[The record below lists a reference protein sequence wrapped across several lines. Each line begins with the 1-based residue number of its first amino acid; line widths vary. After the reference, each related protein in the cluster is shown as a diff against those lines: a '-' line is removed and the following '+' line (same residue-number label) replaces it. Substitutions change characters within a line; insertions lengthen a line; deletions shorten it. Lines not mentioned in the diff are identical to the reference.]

1 MNTKQFLLCGALLSL
16 SFGLGACGNAPAVTS
31 VSIGDAAAVKALS
44 QNLSITS
51 DFGRHYDIYTGRPA
65 AIPPTQTDLLWGD
78 HSFPASVS
86 LMGLDGRT
94 ISFSCNALGF
104 SFSDENGVLYQSEGA
119 SGISEYVAYSLT
131 TSDPGKRLWLV
142 KGPSLSPA
150 SLWVL
155 SETEKGFAKVADPAD
170 FAKAGISVENPGNE
184 RLDVRI
190 ENGAMAVTKYHI
202 NKVESDQN
210 IQSVKWSAD
219 KTVYIDGPQG
229 SDTFALLSSPEK
241 KSGASA
247 SFLSGFTN
255 PSLKIESF
263 GESRCLYGFRPSLQ
277 NPDSCATL
285 TLSNGKK
292 LLLAAYTHFFRILD
306 EEGNAYYTSDTCRT
320 LGARFTV
327 TEVKVSDAKTRVWQ
341 VRYDGAG
348 NQRAESGY
356 WLLGERDGVLSVYLT
371 PQDLDRAGIPLPD
384 TKDGF
389 AAKGAHYL
397 NLRVE
402 DGVIKGE
409 YIYVYIPGYFSKPA
423 DKKHML
429 DKTFTI
435 AWDKSAGTFVIQG
448 VKEEAPAYL
457 EFDAEKK
464 PSQWVPMTEEEARLP
479 SGVTFSKKY
488 H

>member
-16 SFGLGACGNAPAVTS
+16 SFGLGACGTAPAVTS
-31 VSIGDAAAVKALS
+31 IPIGDAASVKALS

-78 HSFPASVS
+78 HSFPSSVS
-86 LMGLDGRT
+86 FMGLDGRT
-94 ISFSCNALGF
+94 ISFSCNTFGF
-104 SFSDENGVLYQSEGA
+104 SFSDETGVLYQSEDV

-131 TSDPGKRLWLV
+131 TSDPTKRLWLV
-142 KGPSLSPA
+142 KGPSLSPT

-155 SETEKGFAKVADPAD
+155 AETENGLTKIADPID
-170 FAKAGISVENPGNE
+170 LAKAGISIENPGNE
-184 RLDVRI
+184 RLDVRV
-190 ENGAMAVTKYHI
+190 ENGALTITKYHI
-202 NKVESDQN
+202 DKVESDKDM
-210 IQSVKWSAD
+210 QSVKWSAD
-219 KTVYIDGPQG
+219 KTVYIDGPKG

-263 GESRCLYGFRPSLQ
+263 GESQRLYGFHPSLQ

-285 TLSNGKK
+285 TMSNGKK
-292 LLLAAYTHFFRILD
+292 LLLAAYMHFFRIFD
-306 EEGNAYYTSDTCRT
+306 EEGNVYFTSDTCRT

-327 TEVKVSDAKTRVWQ
+327 TEVKVSDAKTQIWQ

-356 WLLGERDGVLSVYLT
+356 WLFGERDGVLSIYLT
-371 PQDLDRAGIPLPD
+371 PQDLDAAGIPLPD

-397 NLRVE
+397 TLRVE
-402 DGVIKGE
+402 DGAIKGE
-409 YIYVYIPGYFSKPA
+409 YIYVYIPGNAKPA
-423 DKKHML
+423 DRKHLL

-435 AWDKSAGTFVIQG
+435 AWDKSAGTFVIHD

-457 EFDAEKK
+457 EYDAKK
-464 PSQWVPMTEEEARLP
+464 KESKWIPMTEEEARSP
-479 SGVTFSKKY
+479 SIVTFSHKY